1 MESTDTRSKALTI
14 FGIILGASM
23 IISVLIGAGILYKIQ
38 SSNDTLSVTGSAKRE
53 VTSDKVKWTSS
64 ITRTVRI
71 SALKGGY
78 TQLAKDLD
86 EVKAFFKEKGIPDEA
101 ITISPV
107 FMNENWQQYATAETK
122 EYNLTQTFEIQSD
135 DVVKITDVSK
145 NIQTLI
151 DKGIIFQSNSPE
163 YYYSKLPEMRV
174 ELLSDALVDAKNRAT
189 KLAESTGGSVGA
201 LKSASSGVVQVLTP
215 NSTEVSDYGS
225 YDTSKIQKEIM
236 VTVKA
241 SFSVR

>member
-1 MESTDTRSKALTI
+1 METDTRTRALTI

-23 IISVLIGAGILYKIQ
+23 ITSALIGAGILYKIK
-38 SSNDTLSVTGSAKRE
+38 SYDNDLSVTGSAKRE
-53 VTSDKVKWTSS
+53 VTSDRVKWTSS
-64 ITRTVRI
+64 ITRTVKI

-78 TQLAKDLD
+78 AQLSRDLE
-86 EVKAFFKEKGIPDEA
+86 EVQAFFKEKGIPAEA
-101 ITISPV
+101 IITSPV

-145 NIQTLI
+145 NIQTVI
-151 DKGIIFQSNSPE
+151 NKGIIFQSNSPE

-174 ELLSDALVDAKNRAT
+174 ELLSDALVDAKNRGA
-189 KLAESTGGSVGA
+189 KLAESTGGKVGT

-241 SFSVR
+241 TFSVK

>member
-1 MESTDTRSKALTI
+1 METDTRARALTL

-23 IISVLIGAGILYKIQ
+23 IASALIGAGVIYKIK
-38 SSNDTLSVTGSAKRE
+38 SYDNSLSVTGSAKRE

-71 SALKGGY
+71 GALKGGY
-78 TQLAKDLD
+78 TQMAKDLT
-86 EVKAFFKEKGIPDEA
+86 EVQNFFKEKGIPTES
-101 ITISPV
+101 IIVSPV

-174 ELLSDALVDAKNRAT
+174 ELLSDALIDAKNRAE
-189 KLAESTGGSVGA
+189 KLAESTGGKVGA

-225 YDTSKIQKEIM
+225 YDTSKIQKEVM

-241 SFSVR
+241 SFTVK

>member
-1 MESTDTRSKALTI
+1 MESDTRSKALTI

-23 IISVLIGAGILYKIQ
+23 IASVLIGAGVFYKIK
-38 SSNDTLSVTGSAKRE
+38 SYDNALSVTGSAKRE

-71 SALKGGY
+71 SALKSGY
-78 TQLAKDLD
+78 VQMAKDLAD
-86 EVKAFFKEKGIPDEA
+86 VKEFFKEKGIPDDA
-101 ITISPV
+101 ITISPI
-107 FMNENWQQYATAETK
+107 FMNENWQQNATAETK
-122 EYNLTQTFEIQSD
+122 EYNLVQTFEIQSD

-145 NIQTLI
+145 NIQTII

-174 ELLSDALVDAKNRAT
+174 ELLSDALSDAKNRAA
-189 KLAESTGGSVGA
+189 KLAESTGGKVGA

-225 YDTSKIQKEIM
+225 YDTSKIEKEIM

-241 SFSVR
+241 SFTVK

>member
-1 MESTDTRSKALTI
+1 METDTRTKALTL

-23 IISVLIGAGILYKIQ
+23 IASVLIGAGVFYKIK
-38 SSNDTLSVTGSAKRE
+38 SFDNALSVTGSAKRE
-53 VTSDKVKWTSS
+53 VTSDKVKWTSTM
-64 ITRTVRI
+64 TRTVRI
-71 SALKGGY
+71 NGLKSGY
-78 TQLAKDLD
+78 AQMAKDLA
-86 EVKAFFKEKGIPDEA
+86 EVKAFFKEKGIPDDS
-101 ITISPV
+101 IIISPV

-145 NIQTLI
+145 NIQTVI

-174 ELLSDALVDAKNRAT
+174 ELLSEALADAKNRAT
-189 KLAESTGGSVGA
+189 KLAESTGGAVGS

-241 SFSVR
+241 SFTVK

>member
-1 MESTDTRSKALTI
+1 MDTDNRTKALTI

-23 IISVLIGAGILYKIQ
+23 IASALIGAGVFYKIK
-38 SSNDTLSVTGSAKRE
+38 SYDNALSVTGSAKRE

-64 ITRTVRI
+64 ITRTARI
-71 SALKGGY
+71 SGLKGGY
-78 TQLAKDLD
+78 AQLSRDLAD
-86 EVKAFFKEKGIPDEA
+86 VKAFFKEKGIPDES
-101 ITISPV
+101 IIISPV

-135 DVVKITDVSK
+135 DVEMITQVSK
-145 NIQTLI
+145 NIQTVI
-151 DKGIIFQSNSPE
+151 DKGIIFQSNAPE

-174 ELLSDALVDAKNRAT
+174 ELLSDALADAKNRAA
-189 KLAESTGGSVGA
+189 KLAESTGGKVGA

-215 NSTEVSDYGS
+215 NSTQVSDYGS

-241 SFSVR
+241 SFTVK

>member
-1 MESTDTRSKALTI
+1 MESDTRTKALTI
-14 FGIILGASM
+14 FGILLGASM
-23 IISVLIGAGILYKIQ
+23 IVSALIGAGVLYKIT
-38 SSNDTLSVTGSAKRE
+38 SFDNSLSVTGSAKRE

-64 ITRTVRI
+64 ITRTARI
-71 SALKGGY
+71 SGLKGGY
-78 TQLAKDLD
+78 AQMAKDLA
-86 EVKAFFKEKGIPDEA
+86 EVQAFFKEKGIPDES
-101 ITISPV
+101 IIISPV
-107 FMNENWQQYATAETK
+107 FMNENWQQNATAETK

-135 DVVKITDVSK
+135 DVAKITDVSK

-174 ELLSDALVDAKNRAT
+174 ELLSDALIDAKNRAA
-189 KLAESTGGSVGA
+189 KLAESTGGSVGK

-225 YDTSKIQKEIM
+225 YDTSKIEKEIM

-241 SFSVR
+241 SFSVK

>member
-1 MESTDTRSKALTI
+1 METDTRSKALTI

-23 IISVLIGAGILYKIQ
+23 IASALIGAGVIYKIK
-38 SSNDTLSVTGSAKRE
+38 SYDNALSVTGSAKRE

-78 TQLAKDLD
+78 TQLSKDLAD
-86 EVKAFFKEKGIPDEA
+86 VQAFFKEKGIPSEA
-101 ITISPV
+101 IIISPV
-107 FMNENWQQYATAETK
+107 FMNENWQQYANSETK

-135 DVVKITDVSK
+135 DVQMITQVSK

-174 ELLSDALVDAKNRAT
+174 ELLSEALVDAKNRAT
-189 KLAESTGGSVGA
+189 KLAESTGGKVGP

-241 SFSVR
+241 AFTVR